1 MALREQIAK
10 LAKPFNV
17 KYIVNPSQ
25 AEIRKL
31 ALENI
36 KTCLVSSYGN
46 INRITLRKARMEKYT
61 YIIAERGEESKYSS
75 KIITPDDA
83 EKYIK
88 LQKEFIEKAG
98 TLIEIQ
104 GYYGIGH
111 TAVPIQAF
119 YTLNAANVAG
129 MQQVM
134 MFSREY
140 VEGPEWYKNEFK
152 PVFKI
157 VYTPDLVLEDLPGK
171 MAIIVDLENYV
182 TYVMNSDYFGE
193 SKKGIL
199 RMLNHYFYLKGGLV
213 LHAGAKSVRI
223 DGVDYAVAILG
234 LSGTGKTTTT
244 FARHGEHSMPIQD
257 DMITLWPDGNYTV
270 TENGCFA
277 KTFGLTEKTEPVIYK
292 GTIDPSAWVENVYM
306 NPDGSY
312 DFSKE
317 ALTPEEVARYREIFI
332 LTGNDPAHVDAYING
347 EVRFEDVVDEYG
359 IPKDGWD
366 FVVWT
371 QNGRSIIPLSAID
384 NVADLNNLPPLKFIG
399 ILNRDEGPDA
409 ATPGIVK
416 FATPE
421 QASGYFMLGETSKT
435 SAAGKERGKTRSP
448 FTQPFFPLNHKLQA
462 ERFQELMEK
471 NKNLITWMMNT
482 GYVGGDQ
489 LDEKRGKALKV
500 RISHSTYMLEALFRD
515 QIKWTQD
522 PDFGYLVVDI
532 NAPENKPLL
541 EKVPAEIL
549 CPRILYEKQ
558 GRIREYEEW
567 VVRIKKE
574 REEFLR
580 KYGVAENIIKAVL
593 NVK

>member
-1 MALREQIAK
+1 MSLREEIAR
-10 LAKPFNV
+10 LSKPFNV

-25 AEIRKL
+25 EELRKI

-36 KTCLVSSYGN
+36 KTCLVSAYGN
-46 INRITLRKARMEKYT
+46 INRVTLRKARMEKFT
-61 YIIAERGEESKYSS
+61 YIIAEKGEETSYSS
-75 KIITPDDA
+75 KIMTPEDA

-88 LQKEFIEKAG
+88 LQKDFIEKQG
-98 TLIEIQ
+98 FLIEIQ
-104 GYYGIGH
+104 GYYGIGE
-111 TAVPIQAF
+111 TAVPVQAF

-134 MFSREY
+134 MFSREF
-140 VEGPEWYKNEFK
+140 VEGPEWYKREFK
-152 PVFKI
+152 PIFKV
-157 VYTPDLVLEDLPGK
+157 VYTPDLVLDDLPGK

-199 RMLNHYFYLKGGLV
+199 RMLNHYLYQKGGLV

-223 DGVDYAVAILG
+223 NGKDYAVAILG

-244 FARHGEHSMPIQD
+244 FAKHGEHSMPIQD
-257 DMITLWPDGNYTV
+257 DMITLWPDGSYTI

-306 NPDGSY
+306 NPDGTY

-317 ALTPEEVARYREIFI
+317 ALTPEEVNRYKEVFI
-332 LTGNDPAHVDAYING
+332 LTGSDPVHVDAYIKG
-347 EVRFEDVVDEYG
+347 EVKLEEIVDEYG

-384 NVADLNNLPPLKFIG
+384 NVADLNNLPPLKYIG
-399 ILNRDEGPDA
+399 ILNRDEGKDA

-462 ERFQELMEK
+462 IRFQELMER
-471 NKNLITWMMNT
+471 NKGIITWMMNT

-489 LDEKRGKALKV
+489 LDEKSGIALKV
-500 RISHSTYMLEALFRD
+500 KISHSTAMLEALFRD
-515 QIKWTQD
+515 EIKWTVD
-522 PDFGYLVVDI
+522 PDFGYFVVDI
-532 NAPENKPLL
+532 NAPENKPLI
-541 EKVPAEIL
+541 EKVPVEIL

-558 GRIREYEEW
+558 GRLAEYEEW
-567 VVRIKKE
+567 VSRIKKE

-580 KYGVAENIIKAVL
+580 KYGVGDEIVKAVL
-593 NVK
+593 NIT

>member
-1 MALREQIAK
+1 MTLREQIAK
-10 LAKPFNV
+10 LDKPFNV
-17 KYIVNPSQ
+17 KYISNPSQ
-25 AEIRKL
+25 GEIRKL

-36 KTCLVSSYGN
+36 KTCLISSYGN

-61 YIIAERGEESKYSS
+61 YIIAEKGEESKYSS
-75 KIITPDDA
+75 KIMTPEQA

-88 LQKEFIEKAG
+88 IQKEYIEKAG

-104 GYYGIGH
+104 GYYGIGN
-111 TAVPIQAF
+111 TAVPIQAL

-140 VEGPEWYKNEFK
+140 VEGPEWLKNEFK

-213 LHAGAKSVRI
+213 LHAGAKSIRI

-244 FARHGEHSMPIQD
+244 FAKHGEHSMPIQD
-257 DMITLWPDGNYTV
+257 DMITLWPDGSYTV

-317 ALTPEEVARYREIFI
+317 PLTPDEVARYREIFI

-359 IPKDGWD
+359 TPKDGWD

-384 NVADLNNLPPLKFIG
+384 NVADLNDLPPLKFIG
-399 ILNRDEGPDA
+399 ILNRDEGQDA

-416 FATPE
+416 FVTPE

-471 NKNLITWMMNT
+471 NTNLITWMMNT

-500 RISHSTYMLEALFRD
+500 KISHSTYMLEALFRE

-541 EKVPAEIL
+541 EKVPVEIL

-558 GRIREYEEW
+558 GRIKEYEEW

-580 KYGVAENIIKAVL
+580 KFGVAENILKAVL

>member
-1 MALREQIAK
+1 MTLREQIAK
-10 LAKPFNV
+10 LDKPFNV
-17 KYIVNPSQ
+17 KYISNPSQ
-25 AEIRKL
+25 GEIRKL

-36 KTCLVSSYGN
+36 KTCLISSYGN

-61 YIIAERGEESKYSS
+61 YIIAEKGEESKYSS
-75 KIITPDDA
+75 KIMTPEQA

-88 LQKEFIEKAG
+88 IQKEYIEKAG

-104 GYYGIGH
+104 GYYGIGN
-111 TAVPIQAF
+111 TAVPIQAL

-134 MFSREY
+134 MFPREY
-140 VEGPEWYKNEFK
+140 VEGPEWLKNEFK

-213 LHAGAKSVRI
+213 LHAGAKSIRI

-244 FARHGEHSMPIQD
+244 FAKHGEHSMPIQD
-257 DMITLWPDGNYTV
+257 DMITLWPDGSYTV

-317 ALTPEEVARYREIFI
+317 PLTPDEVARYREIFI

-359 IPKDGWD
+359 TPKDGWD

-384 NVADLNNLPPLKFIG
+384 NVADLNDLPPLKFIG
-399 ILNRDEGPDA
+399 ILNRDEGQDA

-416 FATPE
+416 FVTPE

-471 NKNLITWMMNT
+471 NTNLITWMMNT

-500 RISHSTYMLEALFRD
+500 KISHSTYMLEALFRE

-541 EKVPAEIL
+541 EKVPVEIL

-558 GRIREYEEW
+558 GRIKEYEEW

-580 KYGVAENIIKAVL
+580 KFGVAENILKAVL

>member
-10 LAKPFNV
+10 LSKPFNV
-17 KYIVNPSQ
+17 RYIVNPTQ
-25 AEIRKL
+25 DEIRKL

-36 KTCLVSSYGN
+36 KTCLVSLYGN

-61 YIIAERGEESKYSS
+61 YIIAEKGEESKFSS
-75 KIITPDDA
+75 KIMTPDQA

-88 LQKEFIEKAG
+88 LQKEYIEKAG

-104 GYYGIGH
+104 GYYGIGS

-257 DMITLWPDGNYTV
+257 DMITLWPDGSYTV

-277 KTFGLTEKTEPVIYK
+277 KTFGLTEKTEPVIYR

-347 EVRFEDVVDEYG
+347 EVRFEEVVDEYG

-500 RISHSTYMLEALFRD
+500 KISHSTYMLEALFRD

-532 NAPENKPLL
+532 DAPENKPLL
-541 EKVPAEIL
+541 EKVPVEIL
-549 CPRILYEKQ
+549 RPRILYEKQ
-558 GRIREYEEW
+558 GRIKEYEEW
-567 VVRIKKE
+567 VVKIKKE

>member
-1 MALREQIAK
+1 MTLREQIAK
-10 LAKPFNV
+10 LDKPFNV
-17 KYIVNPSQ
+17 KYISNPSQ
-25 AEIRKL
+25 GEIRKL

-36 KTCLVSSYGN
+36 KTCLISSYGN

-61 YIIAERGEESKYSS
+61 YIIAEKGEESKYSS
-75 KIITPDDA
+75 KIMTPEQA

-88 LQKEFIEKAG
+88 IQKEYIEKAG

-104 GYYGIGH
+104 GYYGIGN
-111 TAVPIQAF
+111 TAVPIQAL

-140 VEGPEWYKNEFK
+140 VEGPEWLKNEFK

-213 LHAGAKSVRI
+213 LHAGAKSIRI

-244 FARHGEHSMPIQD
+244 FAKHGEHSMPIQD
-257 DMITLWPDGNYTV
+257 DMITLWTDGSYTV

-317 ALTPEEVARYREIFI
+317 PLTPDEVARYREIFI

-359 IPKDGWD
+359 TPKDGWD

-384 NVADLNNLPPLKFIG
+384 NVADLNDLPPLKFIG
-399 ILNRDEGPDA
+399 ILNRDEGQDA

-416 FATPE
+416 FVTPE

-471 NKNLITWMMNT
+471 NTNLITWMMNT

-500 RISHSTYMLEALFRD
+500 KISHSTYMLEALFRE

-541 EKVPAEIL
+541 EKVPVEIL

-558 GRIREYEEW
+558 GRIKEYEEW

-580 KYGVAENIIKAVL
+580 KFGVAENILKAVL